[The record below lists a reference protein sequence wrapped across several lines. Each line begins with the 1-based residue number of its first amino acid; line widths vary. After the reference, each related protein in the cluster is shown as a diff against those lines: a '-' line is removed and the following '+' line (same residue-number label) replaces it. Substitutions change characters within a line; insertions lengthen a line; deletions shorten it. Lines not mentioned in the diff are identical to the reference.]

1 MMLKNATRLMVA
13 LCACCV
19 LASPALAHRKAADAA
34 DMQAVTSE
42 PAGAVINVHAGNP
55 SGEVVVP
62 VDKSQVVHFDRPVR
76 EVNIGS
82 RDIATITPLSRTR
95 AVIVG
100 RKRGTTNM
108 TLTDSSGRVIA
119 VVDLVVTY
127 DIEGLQRRIHD
138 LMPDEQI
145 DVQPAGDNIVLSGH
159 VSSSDH
165 LHQVVVLAN
174 GFAPPEKVTNL
185 LSIGGSQQVLL
196 EVRFT
201 EISRSALKDLGVNS
215 SLTLHTGSGDKVV
228 STTGTG
234 VNPDA
239 FGVLTGVFSGPKFNL
254 QVSIDALENRGLL
267 RTLAEPNL
275 VALSGETA
283 NFLAGGEFPI
293 PVAQGTGGTT
303 QSGDILGAITVEF
316 KDFGVGLAFTPTVT
330 AKDLVN
336 LIVNSEVSSIDET
349 LSVKQNGITIPGLK
363 VRRAKTTIELRDGE
377 SFAIAGLLQDDF
389 QDTLGQVPG
398 LGSLPIIGAL
408 FRSAN
413 FQHNQTELAIFIT
426 VHLVE
431 PTLQK
436 DLAAPTDT
444 TLPPDPLGLF
454 GLGHTETKV
463 APPPPATSSL
473 PHGDVLP

>member
-1 MMLKNATRLMVA
+1 MD
-13 LCACCV
+13 
-19 LASPALAHRKAADAA
+19 LA
-34 DMQAVTSE
+34 SE
-42 PAGAVINVHAGNP
+42 PAGSVVEIHAGGQ

-62 VDKSQVVHFDRPVR
+62 AGKSVIVRFDRPVR
-76 EVNIGS
+76 AVNVGS
-82 RDIATITPLSRTR
+82 KDIATVVPLSRTT
-95 AVIVG
+95 VEIVG
-100 RKRGTTNM
+100 KKMGATNM
-108 TLTDSSGRVIA
+108 TLTDASGHVIA
-119 VVDLVVTY
+119 VVDLEVSY
-127 DIEGLQRRIHD
+127 DIESLQRRIHD

-145 DVQPAGDNIVLSGH
+145 DIQPAGDTLVLSGH

-165 LHQVVVLAN
+165 LREITALAK
-174 GFAPPEKVTNL
+174 GFVPADKVSNL

-234 VNPDA
+234 VDPSA
-239 FGVLTGVFSGPKFNL
+239 FGTLTGVFSGSKFNL
-254 QVSIDALENRGLL
+254 QVTIDALEKKGLL

-275 VALSGETA
+275 VALSGQTA

-303 QSGDILGAITVEF
+303 QNGDILGAITVEF
-316 KDFGVGLAFTPTVT
+316 KDFGVGLGFTPTVT
-330 AKDLVN
+330 AKELVN
-336 LIVNSEVSSIDET
+336 LVVNSEVSAIDPT
-349 LSVKQNGITIPGLK
+349 LSVEQNGITIPGLK
-363 VRRAKTTIELRDGE
+363 VRRAKTTVELHDGE

-389 QDTLGQVPG
+389 QDSLGQVPG

-408 FRSAN
+408 FRSTN
-413 FQHNQTELAIFIT
+413 FQHDQTELAIFIT
-426 VHLVE
+426 VHLVQ
-431 PTLQK
+431 PSVQK
-436 DLAAPTDT
+436 DLASPTDT

-454 GLGHTETKV
+454 GMGNVSTQAA
-463 APPPPATSSL
+463 APKSTSTL